1 MQHTQMVQADQYQA
15 KRNVLDRLMRDPD
28 KALKAP
34 ELPWIAHAHL
44 TIVQKSLEPGL
55 WDRALRFG
63 QRTAGCNWIEICTRN
78 IRDVHGQERLGK
90 LRADKSYIVVS
101 NHRSF
106 FDMYVITAY
115 LVKRGLQHRIL
126 FPVRS
131 NFFYDSVAGIFVN
144 AVMSFFAMYPPV
156 FRDKGLA
163 HLNVASLD
171 ETIRLL
177 RRGGFFI
184 GLHPEGTRNTGDP
197 YSFLPARSGV
207 GRIIHQSR
215 MPVLPV
221 FIHGLGNDLKKQVL
235 GNFTGKGDRV
245 NVVFGKPMDVA
256 DFGGLLDQTPSPRVF
271 KAVSERAMEVVAE
284 LGEEERAI
292 RNKE

>member
-1 MQHTQMVQADQYQA
+1 MTQAEQHKSSKARA
-15 KRNVLDRLMRDPD
+15 ERLMEHPD
-28 KALKAP
+28 EALRAP
-34 ELPWIAHAHL
+34 ELPAIAHAHL
-44 TIVQKSLEPGL
+44 RIVQKSLEPGL
-55 WDRALRFG
+55 WDSALRLG
-63 QRTAGCNWIEICTRN
+63 QRTFGCNWIEICTRN
-78 IRDVHGQERLGK
+78 IRHVHGRERLGK
-90 LRADKSYIVVS
+90 LVRDESYIVVS

-115 LVKRGLQHRIL
+115 LVKRGLTHRIL

-131 NFFYDSVAGIFVN
+131 NFFYDSAAGIFVN

-156 FRDKGLA
+156 FRDKALA

-197 YSFLPARSGV
+197 YTMLEPRSGV
-207 GRIIHQSR
+207 GRIIHQAR
-215 MPVLPV
+215 MPVIPV
-221 FIHGLGNDLKKQVL
+221 FINGLGNDLKKQVL
-235 GNFTGKGDRV
+235 GNFTKKGDDIH
-245 NVVFGKPMDVA
+245 VVFGEPMRA
-256 DFGGLLDQTPSPRVF
+256 REFGGLWDQAPSPRVF
-271 KAVSERAMEVVAE
+271 KAVSVRAMEVVAK

-292 RNKE
+292 RAR

>member
-1 MQHTQMVQADQYQA
+1 MDANQQSTRSDV
-15 KRNVLDRLMRDPD
+15 KPSRLERLMRDPD
-28 KALKAP
+28 KALRAP
-34 ELPWIAHAHL
+34 ELPRIAHAHL
-44 TIVQKSLEPGL
+44 RIVQKSLEPGL
-55 WDRALRFG
+55 WDQALRFG

-78 IRDVHGQERLGK
+78 LRDVHGRDRIGT
-90 LRADKSYIVVS
+90 LREDKSYIVVS

-115 LVKRGLQHRIL
+115 LVKRGLRHRIL

-131 NFFYDSVAGIFVN
+131 NFFYDSAAGIFVN

-197 YSFLPARSGV
+197 YAMLPARSGV
-207 GRIIHQSR
+207 GRIIHQAR

-235 GNFTGKGDRV
+235 GNFTKKGDRV
-245 NVVFGKPMDVA
+245 NVVFGKPV
-256 DFGGLLDQTPSPRVF
+256 DFEGLLEKAPSPRVF
-271 KAVSERAMEVVAE
+271 KAVSERAMEVVAA
-284 LGEEERAI
+284 LGQEERRI
-292 RNKE
+292 RYGA

>member
-1 MQHTQMVQADQYQA
+1 
-15 KRNVLDRLMRDPD
+15 MRDPD
-28 KALKAP
+28 KALRAP
-34 ELPWIAHAHL
+34 ELPRIAHAHL
-44 TIVQKSLEPGL
+44 RIVQKSLEPGL
-55 WDRALRFG
+55 WDQALRFG
-63 QRTAGCNWIEICTRN
+63 QRTAGCTWIEICTRN
-78 IRDVHGQERLGK
+78 VRDVHGRERIGE
-90 LRADKSYIVVS
+90 LRQDKSYIVVS

-115 LVKRGLQHRIL
+115 LVKRGLRHRIL

-131 NFFYDSVAGIFVN
+131 NFFYDSAAGIFVN

-156 FRDKGLA
+156 FRDKALA

-197 YSFLPARSGV
+197 YTNLPARSGV
-207 GRIIHQSR
+207 GRIIHQAR

-245 NVVFGKPMDVA
+245 NVVFGKPV
-256 DFGGLLDQTPSPRVF
+256 DFEGLLEKAPSPRVF
-271 KAVSERAMEVVAE
+271 KAVSERAMAVVAE
-284 LGEEERAI
+284 LGQEERRI
-292 RNKE
+292 RYGV

>member
-1 MQHTQMVQADQYQA
+1 MTQAEQHAQR
-15 KRNVLDRLMRDPD
+15 KRPIAERLMDDPAG
-28 KALKAP
+28 ALRAP

-44 TIVQKSLEPGL
+44 RIIQRSLEPGL
-55 WDRALRFG
+55 WDDALRFG
-63 QRTAGCNWIEICTRN
+63 QRTAGCNWIEMCTRN
-78 IRDVHGQERLGK
+78 IRQVYGRERIGPLQS
-90 LRADKSYIVVS
+90 DKSYIVVS

-115 LVKRGLQHRIL
+115 LVKRGMKHRIM

-131 NFFYDSVAGIFVN
+131 NFFYDSAAGIFVN

-156 FRDKGLA
+156 FRDRALA

-197 YSFLPARSGV
+197 YTFLQARSGV
-207 GRIIHQSR
+207 GRIIHQAR

-221 FIHGLGNDLKKQVL
+221 FINGLGNDLPRQVL
-235 GNFTGKGDRV
+235 GNFTGKGARV
-245 NVVFGKPMDVA
+245 NVVFGRPV
-256 DFGGLLDQTPSPRVF
+256 DFEGMLDEPPSPRMF
-271 KAVSERAMEVVAE
+271 KAVSEHAMRAVAE
-284 LGEEERAI
+284 LGREERSI
-292 RNKE
+292 RFG